1 MKKHAPEPRGDAGGV
16 VLARGGFYFIFMGVR
31 VQIYTKKEKEKEKEK
46 KKKEE
51 KVRCCA
57 E

>member
-1 MKKHAPEPRGDAGGV
+1 MKKHGPGPRGDAGGG

-31 VQIYTKKEKEKEKEK
+31 VQIYTEK
-46 KKKEE
+46 E